1 LKENLSWKRF
11 LFVLCEI
18 KRVEGYRAEGNDF
31 YTSRFFYLSPI
42 KVNQVENI
50 SKGRYHRRQGTEQL
64 KDSMR
69 YQKESSSNLI
79 NYSIF
84 Y

>member
-1 LKENLSWKRF
+1 M
-11 LFVLCEI
+11 LCEI
-18 KRVEGYRAEGNDF
+18 KRVEGHRAEGNDF
-31 YTSRFFYLSPI
+31 FYLSPM

-69 YQKESSSNLI
+69 
-79 NYSIF
+79 
-84 Y
+84 

>member
-1 LKENLSWKRF
+1 M
-11 LFVLCEI
+11 LCEI

-31 YTSRFFYLSPI
+31 FYLSPM

-69 YQKESSSNLI
+69 HQKKSFSNLI